1 VIKFKH
7 DGLHLSCRK
16 TCCRR
21 YDGAYVS
28 KCNLEV
34 EPFVVQ
40 WVVQNEEEMC
50 ELGAIKDRM
59 SPWGVVGKGKALLL
73 TRVKALKRKECWVT
87 TNLTTMIVVVG
98 GCLWIVGLPQSR
110 LSSLK
115 IRLKCANPLRPLI

>member
-16 TCCRR
+16 TCCKG

-34 EPFVVQ
+34 EPFVVR

-50 ELGAIKDRM
+50 ELRVVEDRM
-59 SPWGVVGKGKALLL
+59 SPWGVVGRCCYFK
-73 TRVKALKRKECWVT
+73 KERMLIDHKPNNYDWSCGW
-87 TNLTTMIVVVG
+87 MSMD
-98 GCLWIVGLPQSR
+98 CL
-110 LSSLK
+110 
-115 IRLKCANPLRPLI
+115 N